1 MVKAAEILL
10 SNSHRR
16 GEWIGTEVDL
26 SFISQQWQTLVIVQS
41 KDVTK
46 VMRLNFEI
54 CIFSYVAAE
63 LKSGDICVFKS
74 EAYADYREQLLS
86 WNDCQP
92 LVEAYC

>member
-1 MVKAAEILL
+1 MEILL

-46 VMRLNFEI
+46 
-54 CIFSYVAAE
+54 
-63 LKSGDICVFKS
+63 GDAPQF
-74 EAYADYREQLLS
+74 
-86 WNDCQP
+86 
-92 LVEAYC
+92 